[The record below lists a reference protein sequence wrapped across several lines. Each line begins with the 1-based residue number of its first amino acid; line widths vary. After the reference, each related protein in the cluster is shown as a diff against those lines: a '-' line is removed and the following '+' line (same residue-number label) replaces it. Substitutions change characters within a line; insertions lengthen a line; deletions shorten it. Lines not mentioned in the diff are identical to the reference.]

1 MYTVKEMF
9 FTIQGEGYNY
19 GKHAVFCR
27 FTGCNL
33 WSGLEKDRSKAICK
47 FCDTDFI
54 GTNGKN
60 GKKFK
65 NADEITDKILS
76 IWKTKNK
83 PFVVLT
89 GGEPM
94 LQVNNELINSLHK
107 KNFNIAIETNGT
119 IKVPNEIDWICVSP
133 KSETNILQDQG
144 NELKFVYPQEN
155 ISPNIFENMRF
166 DYFYLQPKYD
176 NNYKERVTNFQKNEG
191 KISINANELEF
202 FTFIRNLIK

>member
-33 WSGLEKDRSKAICK
+33 WSGLEKDRAKAICK

-65 NADEITDKILS
+65 NADEITDKVLS

-94 LQVNNELINSLHK
+94 LQVNNELINSLHR

-133 KSETNILQDQG
+133 KSETNILQDHG
-144 NELKFVYPQEN
+144 NELKFVYPQAN

-176 NNYKERVTNFQKNEG
+176 NNYKENVILARKFCRDNPKW
-191 KISINANELEF
+191 KISF
-202 FTFIRNLIK
+202 QMHKFIGIP

>member
-33 WSGLEKDRSKAICK
+33 WSGLEKDRTKAICK

-65 NADEITDKILS
+65 NADEITNKVLS

-83 PFVVLT
+83 KKMKMP
-89 GGEPM
+89 
-94 LQVNNELINSLHK
+94 VN
-107 KNFNIAIETNGT
+107 
-119 IKVPNEIDWICVSP
+119 
-133 KSETNILQDQG
+133 
-144 NELKFVYPQEN
+144 
-155 ISPNIFENMRF
+155 
-166 DYFYLQPKYD
+166 
-176 NNYKERVTNFQKNEG
+176 
-191 KISINANELEF
+191 
-202 FTFIRNLIK
+202 

>member
-33 WSGLEKDRSKAICK
+33 WSGLEKDRAKAICK

-65 NADEITDKILS
+65 NADEITDKVLS

-107 KNFNIAIETNGT
+107 KMINNNIAN
-119 IKVPNEIDWICVSP
+119 S
-133 KSETNILQDQG
+133 ILLSG
-144 NELKFVYPQEN
+144 AKGIGKTTL
-155 ISPNIFENMRF
+155 IF
-166 DYFYLQPKYD
+166 
-176 NNYKERVTNFQKNEG
+176 
-191 KISINANELEF
+191 
-202 FTFIRNLIK
+202 NLITKTFETFVIPGLLHESVKITDTSGNTGDATNTAPSGDRDIVRIIGYNLGASGEIYFNPDNTWVEVNA